1 MFLGAI
7 PAEPAK
13 LRTRHLPMR
22 ASMLAAQGLWKM
34 IATDH
39 RNSRFHDDVS
49 ECLTRM
55 GIAHEN
61 EYSAEKGL
69 FSIDIVLDPEK
80 KVCG

>member
-1 MFLGAI
+1 
-7 PAEPAK
+7 
-13 LRTRHLPMR
+13 
-22 ASMLAAQGLWKM
+22 M

-69 FSIDIVLDPEK
+69 FSIDIVLDPDK
-80 KVCG
+80 KVCR